1 MPSVYIVGPMTG
13 YPDFNKEGFDRGE
26 AYLRSLNKYKFI
38 INPWKLCPHEADLDT
53 IIRLDLAAVM
63 SVNELYVLSGHLNSV
78 GAMAEIA
85 VATWRKMEIR
95 YEDIE
100 NPKHWSEKEVKDW
113 LAGFR
118 MMDE

>member
-1 MPSVYIVGPMTG
+1 MSSVYIVGPMTG
-13 YPDFNKEGFDRGE
+13 LPDYNKEGFDRAE
-26 AYLRSLNKYKFI
+26 VYLRSLSRYKFI

-53 IIRLDLAAVM
+53 IIRLDLAAIM
-63 SVNELYVLSGHLNSV
+63 SVDELYVLCGHLNSV

-85 VATWRKMEIR
+85 IAQWRKIKIR

-100 NPKHWSEKEVKDW
+100 NPKDWSEKEIKDW

-118 MMDE
+118 IVDE